1 MLKSKDDISDF
12 FDANRDR
19 CKRTLELFSIFANET
34 RFKILCVLR
43 ERDFCV
49 KDLVEIIGAN
59 PSNVSQQLKILFL
72 GGYVTKERHGKSI
85 VYRLEN
91 SSVRDAITYCQT
103 SLFDDEETK

>member
-1 MLKSKDDISDF
+1 MLTSKQDISNYF
-12 FDANRDR
+12 EANRER

-49 KDLVEIIGAN
+49 KDIIEIIGAN
-59 PSNVSQQLKILFL
+59 PSNVSQQLKMLFL

-85 VYRLEN
+85 VYHLEN
-91 SSVRDAITYCQT
+91 SSVRDAIDYCQT
-103 SLFDDEETK
+103 SLFNDQEST